1 MIKLNGKELEQRFNQ
16 LLECDTFTCTSE
28 EFDLFMNYGLLL
40 KSGKSFVTRNN
51 TKVNVQVIQQKVHT
65 MSINL
70 SGLISNCIEMCK
82 VVDTNKIFC
91 MSAKTLSKYEK
102 QGLIIE
108 KNNIKYYRLYNN
120 ELWAVYLI

>member
-40 KSGKSFVTRNN
+40 KSGKAFVTRNN
-51 TKVNVQVIQQKVHT
+51 AKVDVQVIQQKVHN

-70 SGLISNCIEMCK
+70 SGLLNGCLEMRK
-82 VVDTNKIFC
+82 TVGTNKIFC
-91 MSAKTLSKYEK
+91 MTDKTFNKYEK

-108 KNNIKYYRLYNN
+108 KNNVKYYRLYDN
-120 ELWAVYLI
+120 ELWAVYLV